1 MRAILPSLAT
11 LVVLCAACSDS
22 STSTP
27 LSNDV
32 NREAVASVV
41 GGLTYPLVVITPA
54 IPSLKPN
61 DSASVQAK
69 LTDTHG
75 SWFGKYM
82 TWKSSD
88 TTVLKIKITGVGN
101 PTGSIAHFYALKA
114 GTVSVT
120 ATTQSLTSAKQVVVV
135 SGSAPASGDTIV
147 AKVSVT
153 PNPIKVA
160 SGTPYQLKGVA
171 YNSLGAAIPN
181 AKLTWRST
189 NPSILAVS
197 STGMVSGLA
206 KGTANIEA
214 AAANGKMAW
223 SGVTD
228 TGGVVVKPPTG
239 TPGGPPG
246 SGVPAVWSDKFVS
259 SIGIGT
265 HFSYWDLLPY
275 GNNLNSTL
283 TSLKGAGFRW
293 IRDGLFQ
300 DTNVGSNDRFYGV
313 MNQVKAAGI
322 KMVLVTQPAYL
333 GNNQFVKAPYTNQ
346 QNLDTAVKRLGA
358 GAILA
363 FEGPNEVD
371 NNSYNW
377 GGVPAFGAN
386 AKAYQAAM
394 YQHAKQIAPGVT
406 VIGLTTTSAYGA
418 SYVGDI
424 SSYMDAGTLHPYPS
438 AQVPMAYLQSTE
450 NALAALNGAHKGWWV
465 TETGYYTAPNATQNV
480 YQPGVTEAA
489 QAKYAPRLYLDFFAA
504 GISHTSIYEL
514 IDEHSSQSDAEAN
527 YGILRNDGSQK
538 PAYASIKNLIALL
551 SDPGATFTPTN
562 SLAYTLAGTTGTIR
576 QALFQKRDG
585 RFYLALW
592 NDVSVFSPSSKKDV
606 VNAAVNVVVSF
617 ATQPRT
623 ITRFQ
628 PASSAT
634 GATVTSAKTITV
646 SVPDSP
652 VILEITQ

>member
-1 MRAILPSLAT
+1 MRVILPSLAT

-41 GGLTYPLVVITPA
+41 GGVTYPLVVITPA
-54 IPSLKPN
+54 IPSLKPK
-61 DSASVQAK
+61 DSATAQAK
-69 LTDTHG
+69 LTDANG
-75 SWFGKYM
+75 SWKGKYM

-88 TTVLKIKITGVGN
+88 TTVLKIKVTAVGN
-101 PTGSIAHFYALKA
+101 PAGSTAHFYALKA

-120 ATTQSLTSAKQVVVV
+120 ATTQSNTIAKQAVTV
-135 SGSAPASGDTIV
+135 SGSAIASSDTIV
-147 AKVSVT
+147 AKVSVS

-160 SGTPYQLKGVA
+160 SGKPFQLSGVA
-171 YNSLGAAIPN
+171 YNASGTVIPT
-181 AKLTWRST
+181 AKLAWRST
-189 NPSILAVS
+189 NAAIVTVS
-197 STGMVSGLA
+197 STGMVSGIA
-206 KGTANIEA
+206 KGTANVEA

-228 TGGVVVKPPTG
+228 TGGVAAKPPTG
-239 TPGGPPG
+239 TPTPPG
-246 SGVPAVWSDKFVS
+246 TGVPAVWSDKFVS

-283 TSLKGAGFRW
+283 SSLKGAGFRW

-358 GAILA
+358 SAILA

-386 AKAYQAAM
+386 AKAYQAQM

-406 VIGLTTTSAYGA
+406 VIGLTTTSAGGA

-438 AQVPMAYLQSTE
+438 AQVPTADLQGMESRLAPL
-450 NALAALNGAHKGWWV
+450 NAAHKGWWV

-489 QAKYAPRLYLDFFAA
+489 QAKYAPRLYLDYFNA

-538 PAYASIKNLIALL
+538 PAYASIKNLISLL
-551 SDPGATFTPTN
+551 SDPGAAFTPTAT
-562 SLAYTLAGTTGTIR
+562 LGYTLAGTTGTIR

-585 RFYLALW
+585 RFYLVLW
-592 NDVSVFSPSSKKDV
+592 NDVTVFNTSAKRDV

-623 ITRFQ
+623 ITRYQ
-628 PASSAT
+628 PASSAS
-634 GATVTSAKTITV
+634 GASVVSAKTITV
-646 SVPDSP
+646 AVPDSP